1 MLKKFLSYS
10 PNFPRAS
17 ATRYT
22 HAKHGPILYSQQYF
36 WLLRVFSDVW
46 KACKAIW
53 TINLK
58 EGEDMLSKAR
68 AEIEIFWTV
77 HSRAFVFSFIKGRT
91 WLNYFETFLCLFCT
105 RSRWPFALKMK
116 LWHHYTEIL
125 FLRLWESFFPK
136 INKFLDGIRDT
147 VVWFTDCVVL
157 LYKIPP
163 IGKIKF

>member
-1 MLKKFLSYS
+1 MDQFFIGSSISDYFVYFQMFRRLVKLFERWILKKAKICCRKRGRRLKYS
-10 PNFPRAS
+10 EQCIP
-17 ATRYT
+17 
-22 HAKHGPILYSQQYF
+22 
-36 WLLRVFSDVW
+36 
-46 KACKAIW
+46 
-53 TINLK
+53 
-58 EGEDMLSKAR
+58 E
-68 AEIEIFWTV
+68 
-77 HSRAFVFSFIKGRT
+77 HSVVFSFIKGRT

-163 IGKIKF
+163 IGRIKF